1 MMYSLV
7 IVVHVLVSLVLII
20 IILVQGGRG
29 GMAETLGGSAAQSLF
44 GGGANV
50 VMTRVTAIGAGLFMV
65 TCLTLAVLSSQRGR
79 SVIDQVPMTLPGGLP
94 SPANAGPSP
103 VSREEASP
111 PRPSAEPVAP
121 PAAPAATTPAPSE
134 PAPTPPK

>member
-1 MMYSLV
+1 MYSLV

-79 SVIDQVPMTLPGGLP
+79 SVIDQMPMTLPAGLP
-94 SPANAGPSP
+94 SPVSASP
-103 VSREEASP
+103 APTGREEASP

-121 PAAPAATTPAPSE
+121 PATPAATAPSPNE
-134 PAPTPPK
+134 SAPTPPK

>member
-1 MMYSLV
+1 MYGLV

-79 SVIDQVPMTLPGGLP
+79 SVIDQMPMTLPAGLP
-94 SPANAGPSP
+94 SSVSESP
-103 VSREEASP
+103 IHTSREASP
-111 PRPSAEPVAP
+111 SRPAALPVAP
-121 PAAPAATTPAPSE
+121 PASPSAAVPVPSDT
-134 PAPTPPK
+134 ATAPPK